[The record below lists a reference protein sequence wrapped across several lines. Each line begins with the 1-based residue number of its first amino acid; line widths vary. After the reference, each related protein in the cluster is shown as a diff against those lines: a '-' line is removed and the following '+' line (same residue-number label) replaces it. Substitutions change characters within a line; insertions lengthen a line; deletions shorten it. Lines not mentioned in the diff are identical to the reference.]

1 MRYGYHERTVEQKQR
16 FKAVVLSSA
25 EVYGLLVS
33 LAPS

>member
-1 MRYGYHERTVEQKQR
+1 MRYGYHEKMVEQKQR